1 MARGSDYQRIAL
13 LLGTAGVAVAAAT
26 ILRRRFVRPPAVTQ
40 ALTILVSKERA
51 WEFFRD
57 PDRVSA
63 TLAASGIRIHDLGI
77 DARDDVVTWNGGGVY
92 LHDAPGGRGTE
103 VYLSLHS
110 AHKTRVKEAIR
121 RAKSLLET
129 GELPTGRYTR

>member
-1 MARGSDYQRIAL
+1 MARRLDYQRIAL
-13 LLGTAGVAVAAAT
+13 LLGSAGVAIAAAT
-26 ILRRRFVRPPAVTQ
+26 ILRRRFTRPPAVTQ

-51 WEFFRD
+51 LEFFRD
-57 PDRVSA
+57 PSRVAAALS
-63 TLAASGIRIHDLGI
+63 ASGISIRDLGI

-121 RAKSLLET
+121 RAKAILET
-129 GELPTGRYTR
+129 GELATGRYTR